1 MAVTVFLQI
10 FAIAAACYVGIFAR
24 AQIVRTLRRRQRRRE
39 WRALDGVAPRGNSK
53 TPVQPA

>member
-1 MAVTVFLQI
+1 VTVFLQL

-24 AQIVRTLRRRQRRRE
+24 AQILRTMRRRQRRRA
-39 WRALDGVAPRGNSK
+39 WRALDGVSPRGNSK